1 MRAFPLPSLMFFP
14 LDAAPIHSLLDPL
27 SSFLCFLFPRQTYT
41 SSVQGILGLTT
52 LSRQI
57 GEKMT

>member
-1 MRAFPLPSLMFFP
+1 MWAFPLPSLMFFP
-14 LDAAPIHSLLDPL
+14 LDVAPIHSLLDPL